1 MSDNAADILRRWF
14 QLVWVEGRTE
24 YIEALAAPDVRIQ
37 GLDGS
42 HHVTSGAAGFRE
54 FYDLMHASFGDFQF
68 TLHDVVGPG
77 PIGAARWTMRLRH
90 TGDGAGVPATGKEVA
105 VSGMTFIEVAD
116 GRIVAGWNEWD
127 RATLL
132 REIGVVSPN

>member
-1 MSDNAADILRRWF
+1 MNNDAAEILRRWF
-14 QLVWVEGRTE
+14 QLVWVEGKTE
-24 YIEALAAPDVRIQ
+24 LIEALAAPDVQIQ

-42 HHVTSGAAGFRE
+42 HHLTSGAAGFRA
-54 FYDLMHASFGDFQF
+54 FYDQMHASFSEFQF
-68 TLHDVVGPG
+68 TLHDVVGTG
-77 PIGAARWTMRLRH
+77 PTGAARWTMRLRH
-90 TGDGAGVPATGKEVA
+90 TGDGAGVPATGKAIA

-132 REIGVVSPN
+132 QAIGVVPPN